1 MEVYKIS
8 SLHFSWTLDHEC
20 LLYFECAIL
29 NPWFYCSVYFNIFVN
44 KSIWMWL
51 SNLRPDSDKVHGRP
65 ICSDIIIIKTSS
77 PMRTLLRNMISM
89 NMSAWGHVTSM
100 SEQRKLQL
108 FEHHYQLLLVLI
120 IWSTEFNILEFYE

>member
-1 MEVYKIS
+1 
-8 SLHFSWTLDHEC
+8 
-20 LLYFECAIL
+20 
-29 NPWFYCSVYFNIFVN
+29 
-44 KSIWMWL
+44 
-51 SNLRPDSDKVHGRP
+51 
-65 ICSDIIIIKTSS
+65 
-77 PMRTLLRNMISM
+77 MRTLLWNMISM